1 MDQELR
7 AGGIGMRLG
16 RLLSTNVLVE
26 DFESMNWVVQHIEAA
41 AQREALEADIDPTCP
56 VEQVGGSLHVGRKA
70 DSEGDNT
77 AQSHTIEAEEG
88 DIVVVEEH
96 LPRYTAVGHIQG
108 RGAEEVGSRRR
119 PWERRRPIHIL
130 MRLVRRHIRARNP
143 GSLMGRRR
151 RYVGILVVL
160 HFWDGDELWRQQP
173 ELRTLQGLPFRD

>member
-1 MDQELR
+1 VDQELR
-7 AGGIGMRLG
+7 ADGIGMRLG

-88 DIVVVEEH
+88 DMVVVEEH

-108 RGAEEVGSRRR
+108 RGAEEVGVQAEALGEEAAHTHSDAADTAAHTRQKLR
-119 PWERRRPIHIL
+119 EL
-130 MRLVRRHIRARNP
+130 DGEAEEVRRDTG
-143 GSLMGRRR
+143 GSAFLG
-151 RYVGILVVL
+151 
-160 HFWDGDELWRQQP
+160 WR
-173 ELRTLQGLPFRD
+173 